1 MTQARPLARLSA
13 LVTGGGTGIGLG
25 ITRRLLEAG
34 AEVTIAARR
43 LEVLDG
49 AAAALRQQIPS
60 AIVRTTR
67 CDTTL
72 EAEVVAAVAMASQRR
87 GRLDIAVANAGT
99 LGGGPILA
107 SDPSEWTRVFDVHVV
122 GAMLLMKHAALA
134 MRDGAGG
141 SIVAISSPTAA
152 NLFAFG
158 GPYGPSK
165 AALETLVQAA
175 ALEFGPIG
183 VRVNA
188 IRAGLVATDLATT
201 LMQRREIM
209 ERLKA
214 MAVLRL
220 QGTAEEIGD
229 AVAFLSSPG
238 ASWITGQVLSVDGGL
253 SVPQGPSTEAAAR
266 EILGAEFFDRL
277 YPHRQKND
285 RPKEAAGR
293 PVDRKPGTPAR
304 RKHDAS

>member
-49 AAAALRQQIPS
+49 AAAALRQQISS

-72 EAEVVAAVAMASQRR
+72 EPEVVAAVAMASQRR

-165 AALETLVQAA
+165 AALE
-175 ALEFGPIG
+175 FGPIG

-220 QGTAEEIGD
+220 QGTAEGIGD

>member
-1 MTQARPLARLSA
+1 MTQVGPLAPLSA

-43 LEVLDG
+43 LEVLDQ
-49 AAAALRQQIPS
+49 AADALRRQIPT

-67 CDTTL
+67 CDTTV
-72 EAEVVAAVAMASQRR
+72 ESEVAAAVAMASQRR

-99 LGGGPILA
+99 LGGGPILV
-107 SDPSEWTRVFDVHVV
+107 SDPAEWTRVFDVHVV
-122 GAMLLMKHAALA
+122 GAMLVMKHAALA

-175 ALEFGPIG
+175 ALELGPMG

-188 IRAGLVATDLATT
+188 IRAGLVATDLATV

-209 ERLKA
+209 DRLKA

-220 QGTAEEIGD
+220 EGRAEEIGD
-229 AVAFLSSPG
+229 AVVFLSSPA
-238 ASWITGQVLSVDGGL
+238 ASWITGQILSVDGGL

-266 EILGAEFFDRL
+266 EILGVEFFDSL
-277 YPHRQKND
+277 YGRGQNEQP
-285 RPKEAAGR
+285 EAAAGR
-293 PVDRKPGTPAR
+293 AADRKTKRPAR
-304 RKHDAS
+304 SKHDAR